1 MDEKK
6 TETRTDTRGGIEKRD
21 NNISLDMG
29 EEFRQS
35 FDHAALTS
43 RYIEQ
48 AIRYTVETNPLE
60 RVIVPIQSA
69 PDDVKKESVD
79 RTKKCMQIWLDTYE
93 AMLTEGKNL
102 SVDLIGIAADV
113 ARIKRKKLK

>member
-1 MDEKK
+1 MNEPK
-6 TETRTDTRGGIEKRD
+6 TENRGNEAGVKTI
-21 NNISLDMG
+21 NMG
-29 EEFRQS
+29 EEFRES

-60 RVIVPIQSA
+60 RVIVPIQTAS
-69 PDDVKKESVD
+69 DDVKKEAVD
-79 RTKKCMQIWLDTYE
+79 RAKKCMQIWLDTYE

-113 ARIKRKKLK
+113 ARIKRKGLR